1 METNKFKEKVL
12 SAIKENKDINDIS
25 EILVLVDENKIKVS
39 WILSENLQK
48 INEIFPNAVYAY
60 MLEAWLPSYVPE
72 ETNEEIY
79 KSDKFYELSTRNYE
93 EEFDELLY
101 KLNNKDIIQLLDHIS
116 KEKSLNTF
124 IQINLHI
131 FMKKIWI
138 KKFLEI
144 LLKNNNVDW
153 IEEDLTR
160 VFEKIVKPMW

>member
-48 INEIFPNAVYAY
+48 INEVFPKAVYAY

-79 KSDKFYELSTRNYE
+79 NSDKFYKLSSANYE
-93 EEFDELLY
+93 KEFDELLSM
-101 KLNNKDIIQLLDHIS
+101 LNDKDIIQLLDHIS

-124 IQINLHI
+124 I
-131 FMKKIWI
+131 KKIWI

-153 IEEDLTR
+153 IEEDLTKE
-160 VFEKIVKPMW
+160 FVKMVETI